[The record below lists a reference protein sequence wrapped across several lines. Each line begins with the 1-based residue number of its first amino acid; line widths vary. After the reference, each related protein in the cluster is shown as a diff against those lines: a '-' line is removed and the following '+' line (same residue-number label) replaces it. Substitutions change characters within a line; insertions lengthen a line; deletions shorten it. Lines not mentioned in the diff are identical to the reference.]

1 MASKKRDLFAKS
13 ALPQP
18 SRLQR
23 PTLELEKIQTDGGT
37 QPRESLDREVIEDY
51 IARMTLDE
59 STGFVLDP
67 EGQKWPELVVFF
79 DGQAHWLADGFH
91 RYSAAREAG
100 LNSFQVRMEEGQLR
114 DAVAFSLGV
123 NATHGKRRTNSDKRR
138 AVERAL
144 NDEQWRL
151 WSDPRVGELCKVSSQ
166 LVAKIREELEQRQ
179 LIPFEEILHGA
190 DGREYE
196 RARPVISAAPAE
208 AAEPASKPKAAK
220 KPGKKVDPYEQLA
233 DTPDQVLDAVIAYP
247 QTLNQWRALAE
258 HVARVLNDDGV
269 LFAHLAP
276 GDPLIWDG
284 PRALEP
290 LLRADALQPPKLCY
304 IQSHDR
310 HYAVWGKRALELS
323 AKLAKPSNALSANS
337 QKLILGTA
345 LDRW

>member
-1 MASKKRDLFAKS
+1 MASKKRDMFAKS

-23 PTLELEKIQTDGGT
+23 PTLELDKIKTDGGT

-51 IARMTLDE
+51 IERMTLDE

-79 DGQAHWLADGFH
+79 DGQSHWLADGFH
-91 RYSAAREAG
+91 RYSAALEAG
-100 LNSFQVRMEEGQLR
+100 LGAFQVRMEEGQLR

-123 NATHGKRRTNSDKRR
+123 NAAHGKRRTNADKRR

-151 WSDPRVGELCKVSSQ
+151 WSDPRVAALCKVSTQ

-179 LIPFEEILHGA
+179 LIPFEEILHGV

-196 RARPVISAAPAE
+196 RVRQAPT
-208 AAEPASKPKAAK
+208 EPASDEASAPAKARPAK
-220 KPGKKVDPYEQLA
+220 APSKKIDPYDQLA
-233 DTPDQVLDAVIAYP
+233 ALDDQALDAVIAYP

-258 HVARVLNDDGV
+258 HAARVLNEDGV

-290 LLRADALQPPKLCY
+290 LLRAQALQPPKLCY

-310 HYAVWGKRALELS
+310 HYAVWGKRQLTLS
-323 AKLAKPSNALSANS
+323 AKLAKPSSVLPASS